1 MPRNLIISNL
11 DQLHLPKKKLLF
23 WVIRKYEQTPNLRP
37 GLSEALFAQ
46 RSGAKKRERKTDKG
60 AQINNEINP
69 FKNLIFAKIIAR
81 RFEAELNL

>member
-46 RSGAKKRERKTDKG
+46 RNGAKKRERKTDKG
-60 AQINNEINP
+60 AQINN
-69 FKNLIFAKIIAR
+69 
-81 RFEAELNL
+81 